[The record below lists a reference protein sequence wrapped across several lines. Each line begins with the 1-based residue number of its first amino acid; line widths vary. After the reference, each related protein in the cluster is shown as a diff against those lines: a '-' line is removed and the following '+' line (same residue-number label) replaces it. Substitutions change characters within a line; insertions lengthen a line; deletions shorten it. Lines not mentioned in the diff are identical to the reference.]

1 MLRKDFRHGFS
12 DTEWTAAKEEAR
24 AAMIKAAKRRA
35 MITYSKLVVQIAAV
49 ELQAHDIRLD
59 HLLGEVSSEEHAAG
73 RGLLTVVVVHKTG
86 DMEPGPGF
94 YELAQH
100 LGIKVGSKQKFWIGE
115 LHKVHAAW
123 AEG

>member
-1 MLRKDFRHGFS
+1 
-12 DTEWTAAKEEAR
+12 
-24 AAMIKAAKRRA
+24 MIKAAKRRA
-35 MITYSKLVVQIAAV
+35 MITYSELVAQITTID
-49 ELQAHDIRLD
+49 LQAHDTRLD

-94 YELAQH
+94 YELAKH
-100 LGIKVGSKQKFWIGE
+100 LGIKVADKQKFWIGE

-123 AEG
+123 SEG